1 MGYRLFQEKWGK
13 GCATEVGQACVKYAF
28 EILELPEIIAEAV
41 AENAASFRVMDRL
54 GFKYWKDGQDNG
66 YKTNIYKMTKN
77 DYTSQ
82 QD

>member
-1 MGYRLFQEKWGK
+1 
-13 GCATEVGQACVKYAF
+13 
-28 EILELPEIIAEAV
+28 
-41 AENAASFRVMDRL
+41 MDRL

-77 DYTSQ
+77 DYPSQ